1 MGPHYEGG
9 SLLHHQASA
18 CLKAITMI
26 NPKELKEVAQGVSVL
41 YVEDDRELR
50 QNTARLLGSFF
61 TLVDTAENGLQG
73 LEKFREDNY
82 DLIITDINMPLMN
95 GINMVREV
103 KKENPRQ
110 IIIIS
115 AHDEA
120 RYLLELINLG
130 VEHFVLKP
138 LDLQLFLAVVE
149 KAVKLARIS
158 RLEEEYKYKLEAT
171 VALRTKELSTALQT
185 VNDLTIEMVHRLSAA
200 AELRDKDSGMH
211 NKRLGIYAPL
221 LSRELGMDHDFIDC
235 IAFAAPLHDIGKIGI
250 WDQILLKPGPLNK
263 DEFEIMK
270 SHTVTGASVL
280 ANSKFKELQMV
291 ESISLTHHERW
302 DGSGYPQGLKGEE
315 IPIEGRIVAICDQY
329 DALRSRRPY
338 KPAFSH
344 YRTMDI
350 ITRGDD
356 RTRPE
361 YFDPEVLST
370 FIGISEEFN
379 RIFRKN
385 Q

>member
-1 MGPHYEGG
+1 M
-9 SLLHHQASA
+9 
-18 CLKAITMI
+18 IMI
-26 NPKELKEVAQGVSVL
+26 NPKELQEAAQGITIL

-50 QNTARLLGSFF
+50 QNTSRLLSSFF
-61 TLVDTAENGLQG
+61 PVVDIAENGVDGLDKFKQG
-73 LEKFREDNY
+73 SY

-95 GINMVREV
+95 GVKMVREI
-103 KKENPRQ
+103 KKDKPRQ
-110 IIIIS
+110 IIIVIS

-138 LDLQLFLAVVE
+138 LDLSLFLTVIE
-149 KAVKLARIS
+149 KAVRLARVTQM
-158 RLEEEYKYKLEAT
+158 EEEYKKNLEAT
-171 VALRTKELSTALQT
+171 VALRTRELSDALAA
-185 VNDLTIEMVHRLSAA
+185 VSDLTTEVVYRLSAA
-200 AELRDKDSGMH
+200 AELRDKDTGMH
-211 NKRLGIYAPL
+211 NKRLGIYSPRLA
-221 LSRELGMDHDFIDC
+221 RELGMSSSFAES

-250 WDQILLKPGPLNK
+250 WDQILLKPGPLSEE
-263 DEFEIMK
+263 EFEIMK
-270 SHTVTGASVL
+270 THTITGANILS
-280 ANSKFKELQMV
+280 NSRFKEIQMI

-302 DGSGYPQGLKGEE
+302 DGSGYPRGLKGEE

-350 ITRGDD
+350 IIRGDG

-361 YFDPEVLST
+361 YFDPDVLKA
-370 FIGISEEFN
+370 FIRISEEFDE
-379 RIFRKN
+379 IFHSN

>member
-1 MGPHYEGG
+1 
-9 SLLHHQASA
+9 
-18 CLKAITMI
+18 MI
-26 NPKELKEVAQGVSVL
+26 NPKDLKEAAHGISVL
-41 YVEDDRELR
+41 YVEDDQELR

-61 TLVDTAENGLQG
+61 TVVNTAENGIEG
-73 LEKFREDNY
+73 LEKTRESSY
-82 DLIITDINMPLMN
+82 DLIITDINMPGMN
-95 GINMVREV
+95 GVKMVREI

-110 IIIIS
+110 IIIVIS

-138 LDLQLFLAVVE
+138 LDLNLFLTVIG
-149 KAVKLARIS
+149 KAVKLARIN
-158 RLEEEYKYKLEAT
+158 RMEEEYKNKLEET
-171 VALRTKELSTALQT
+171 VKLRTRELSAALET
-185 VNDLTIEMVHRLSAA
+185 VNDLTFEMVHRLSAA

-211 NKRLGIYAPL
+211 NKRLGIYTPL
-221 LSRELGMDHDFIDC
+221 LSRKLGMDHDFVESM
-235 IAFAAPLHDIGKIGI
+235 AFAAPLHDIGKIGI
-250 WDQILLKPGPLNK
+250 WDQILLKPGPLST

-270 SHTVTGASVL
+270 THTVTGASIL
-280 ANSKFKELQMV
+280 ANSKFRELQMV

-302 DGSGYPQGLKGEE
+302 DGSGYPRGLKGEE

-344 YRTMDI
+344 YRAMEI

-361 YFDPEVLST
+361 YFDPEVLSV
-370 FIGISEEFN
+370 FIRISEDFD
-379 RIFRKN
+379 RIFKEN
-385 Q
+385 QYL

>member
-1 MGPHYEGG
+1 
-9 SLLHHQASA
+9 
-18 CLKAITMI
+18 MI
-26 NPKELKEVAQGVSVL
+26 DPKELKEAAQGISVL

-61 TLVDTAENGLQG
+61 SAVHTAENGLQG
-73 LEKFREDNY
+73 LEMFRENNY
-82 DLIITDINMPLMN
+82 DLIITDINMPLMD
-95 GINMVREV
+95 GVKMVREI

-110 IIIIS
+110 IIIVIS
-115 AHDEA
+115 AHDETK
-120 RYLLELINLG
+120 YLLDLINLG

-138 LDLQLFLAVVE
+138 LDLKLFLVVIE

-158 RLEEEYKYKLEAT
+158 RLEEEYKNKLEAT
-171 VALRTKELSTALQT
+171 VALRTRELSTALNT
-185 VNDLTIEMVHRLSAA
+185 VNDLTIEMVYRLSAA

-221 LSRELGMDHDFIDC
+221 LSRELGMQHNFIES

-250 WDQILLKPGPLNK
+250 WDQILLKPGPLNQ

-270 SHTVTGASVL
+270 SHTVTGASIL

-302 DGSGYPQGLKGEE
+302 DGSGYPRGLKGEE

-338 KPAFSH
+338 KPSFSH
-344 YRTMDI
+344 YRTMEI

-356 RTRPE
+356 RTKPE
-361 YFDPEVLST
+361 YFDPEVLAT
-370 FIGISEEFN
+370 FISISEEFDH
-379 RIFRKN
+379 IFKKN